1 MLADYIQYM
10 NVPVNKILLDN
21 YSKLGLDEKS
31 LIIVIRLSDIRHNSA
46 ELPDFKHLSEGMTIS
61 FGEVSDVIQH
71 LIENGLLEVE
81 TVKDEGRYVEHFSL
95 EPLFRKLPQ
104 FIEEKAAEPDPSEI
118 RSLFEY
124 IEALYGRV
132 ISPNEF
138 ERINSWLEDP
148 ANSAESIKEAVDLA
162 YQNQVTSLQYV
173 ERILSQ
179 PRSKKSPQNS
189 THMPLRSWLEGEDV
203 FD

>member
-31 LIIVIRLSDIRHNSA
+31 LIIVIRLSDIRQKSA

-104 FIEEKAAEPDPSEI
+104 FIEEKQQS
-118 RSLFEY
+118 
-124 IEALYGRV
+124 
-132 ISPNEF
+132 
-138 ERINSWLEDP
+138 
-148 ANSAESIKEAVDLA
+148 
-162 YQNQVTSLQYV
+162 
-173 ERILSQ
+173 RILRKYARYSNILKHCMAVSSARMNSKGSTAGLKTQQIVLSQ
-179 PRSKKSPQNS
+179 
-189 THMPLRSWLEGEDV
+189 
-203 FD
+203 